1 MLASTQAIGTIADE
15 GRGPEI
21 SLPGLVV
28 YTAGMMIVAS
38 AFWLYDRFGVG

>member
-1 MLASTQAIGTIADE
+1 MLANPHSLQ
-15 GRGPEI
+15 GPEI

-38 AFWLYDRFGVG
+38 ALWLCNRIGVS